1 MYCMRN
7 PYFLFFLL
15 LILSFHASAQIVSC
29 DTLQKKS
36 IAKIAREYTY
46 AKTFPMTKRTGEP
59 ATAALVM
66 SEGSTYCVKFVVS
79 GGDKS
84 IVDEGIVVNL
94 INNGNVVASSYNK
107 VTLRYQDGF
116 TIKCEK
122 TGMYYFNFE
131 SRNKDKKE
139 PLCGYISIGFRR
151 NN

>member
-1 MYCMRN
+1 MYK
-7 PYFLFFLL
+7 PLL
-15 LILSFHASAQIVSC
+15 LLVLLLFTFSTHLFAQIVSC

-36 IAKIAREYTY
+36 IAKISRDYTY
-46 AKTFPMTKRTGEP
+46 AKTFPMAKKTGEP

-66 SEGSTYCVKFVVS
+66 SEGSTYCIKFTVS

-84 IVDEGIVVNL
+84 ISEEGIILNL
-94 INNGNVVASSYNK
+94 VNNGNIIASSYNK

-116 TIKCEK
+116 IIKCDK

-131 SRNKDKKE
+131 ARNKDKKQ
-139 PLCGYISIGFRR
+139 PICGYISIGFRR